1 MLESGYAEAV
11 PCILIRAYCQTKMEN
26 GCWNSADNIQTDNPS
41 IFPQSYISLQYHIVH
56 PFHHFPPSILGWK
69 SFVSGGLGGLW
80 RRPAAAKNGMKI
92 MLLRIRL
99 LSPLENLRYN
109 TISKIF
115 TRTVFFFVTPLRL
128 PTDDQ

>member
-26 GCWNSADNIQTDNPS
+26 GCWNSADNIQIDNPS
-41 IFPQSYISLQYHIVH
+41 ISSIIS
-56 PFHHFPPSILGWK
+56 PSISHRPSIPSLFSLYPGMEM
-69 SFVSGGLGGLW
+69 FRVRGLSGLW
-80 RRPAAAKNGMKI
+80 RRPAAAKNSMKI

-109 TISKIF
+109 VVGKIF
-115 TRTVFFFVTPLRL
+115 TRTVSFFCDAT
-128 PTDDQ
+128 QASN

>member
-26 GCWNSADNIQTDNPS
+26 GCWNSADNIQIDNPS
-41 IFPQSYISLQYHIVH
+41 ISSIIS
-56 PFHHFPPSILGWK
+56 PSISHLLSIPSLSSLYPGMEI
-69 SFVSGGLGGLW
+69 FRVRGLGGLW

-109 TISKIF
+109 TIGKIF
-115 TRTVFFFVTPLRL
+115 TRKVFFFVTPLRL

>member
-26 GCWNSADNIQTDNPS
+26 DCWNSADNIQIDNPS
-41 IFPQSYISLQYHIVH
+41 ISSIIS
-56 PFHHFPPSILGWK
+56 PSISHRPPIPLLSSLYPGMEI
-69 SFVSGGLGGLW
+69 FRVRGLSGLW

-109 TISKIF
+109 TFSKIF

-128 PTDDQ
+128 PADDQ